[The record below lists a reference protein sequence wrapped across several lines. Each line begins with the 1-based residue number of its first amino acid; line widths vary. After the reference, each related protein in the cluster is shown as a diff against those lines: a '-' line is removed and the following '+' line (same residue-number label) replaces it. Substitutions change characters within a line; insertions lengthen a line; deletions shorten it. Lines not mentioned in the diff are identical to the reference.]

1 MEKELKII
9 NDIDEISA
17 LATEIERLGEQWK
30 LSGAMVTNINLVIEE
45 AVSNIIFYAFDDQK
59 THEIK
64 IWLSLNNKLLTVI
77 IIDDGKPF
85 DPTKTKVPDIDLPA
99 QDREVGGL
107 GIFLIGKIM
116 DSFTYQRN
124 DNNNILTLKKTVE

>member
-1 MEKELKII
+1 MEKELNII

-64 IWLSLNNKLLTVI
+64 IWLSLN
-77 IIDDGKPF
+77 
-85 DPTKTKVPDIDLPA
+85 
-99 QDREVGGL
+99 R
-107 GIFLIGKIM
+107 
-116 DSFTYQRN
+116 
-124 DNNNILTLKKTVE
+124 